1 MVRVVE
7 VVVPRGLLLDNLG
20 VRRARLAQLVPR
32 AHDAVQP
39 RALVEDAIPVDELL
53 NKISAR

>member
-1 MVRVVE
+1 VVRVVE

-20 VRRARLAQLVPR
+20 VRRARLAQLVSR

-39 RALVEDAIPVDELL
+39 RALVEDAIPVDELVHPR
-53 NKISAR
+53 KR